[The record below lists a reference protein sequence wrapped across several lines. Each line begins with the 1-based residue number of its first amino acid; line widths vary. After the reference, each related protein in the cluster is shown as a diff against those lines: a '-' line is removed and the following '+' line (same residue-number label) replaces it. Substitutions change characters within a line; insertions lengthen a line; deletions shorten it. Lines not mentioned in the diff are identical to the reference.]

1 VLPPHLLLL
10 HPHNI
15 LLIKRIVFHKPRKQ
29 VSLILREFM
38 VKLGIPIDFDGHTRL
53 LLMIKSLDNL
63 CKAALAEYRNDFKSV
78 QQMILV
84 INNQIAFLIVL
95 NLLVLFEVVHCFWYV
110 I

>member
-1 VLPPHLLLL
+1 
-10 HPHNI
+10 
-15 LLIKRIVFHKPRKQ
+15 
-29 VSLILREFM
+29 M